1 MAFKIT
7 DVLNNNSKA
16 GMDKSPKASFPT
28 KDISI
33 FKMYRNEA
41 NFYDVNDIEDLA
53 SKILISGL
61 MQNLSI
67 VYDPNE
73 KGEYRIIG
81 GERRWEA
88 LKLLVSKGYKDF
100 EFATCQIR
108 AQTNQQEEEI
118 ELIISNSH
126 RVKSTKETLEEAQRL
141 KENLEYL
148 RDNNI
153 SIKGYDL
160 NNGRLRDIVASM
172 LQTNKTKIGQIDN
185 INKNLIP
192 EFLEETKKDRISFSA
207 ADKLAGMTKEE
218 QKQLLEKYKETGE
231 LTYTEVKEL
240 KEPKEEPEKTEEA
253 AQDEPEETTEQK
265 EDFFEPEPDRMTTPC
280 YSCRNWDRCTER
292 GADVINCHDFKHRN
306 NPDAKSDRELEA
318 ETNIKTT
325 PIEQKSHP
333 EQLVTPEKEAI
344 TKEPHRLKT
353 APMYFEDLLSGIK
366 TFELRKNDR
375 DFKVGDILMLKEFKD
390 GEHTGREIKAEI
402 TYMLEDYTG
411 LTEKYCILGIKKI

>member
-67 VYDPNE
+67 VYDPTE

-160 NNGRLRDIVASM
+160 NSGRLRDIVASM

-192 EFLEETKKDRISFSA
+192 EFLEETKKERISFSA
-207 ADKLAGMTKEE
+207 ADKIAGMPEEE
-218 QKQLLEKYKETGE
+218 QKQLLEKYRETGE

-240 KEPKEEPEKTEEA
+240 KESKEEPEESEP
-253 AQDEPEETTEQK
+253 DEPEETEEDETEEEEQNTPPSFEADPTRISSPCYTCGIQRYCDQK
-265 EDFFEPEPDRMTTPC
+265 GSDVSSCPDYVNKSKPEPKQD
-280 YSCRNWDRCTER
+280 
-292 GADVINCHDFKHRN
+292 
-306 NPDAKSDRELEA
+306 NPTKESEKR
-318 ETNIKTT
+318 T
-325 PIEQKSHP
+325 PIEQNNHSEPKEQP
-333 EQLVTPEKEAI
+333 EAKRVHDIKCA
-344 TKEPHRLKT
+344 
-353 APMYFEDLLSGIK
+353 AMYFEDAKNGIK
-366 TFELRKNDR
+366 PFELRKNDR
-375 DFKVGDILMLKEFKD
+375 DYKVGDTLHQMEYTE
-390 GEHTGREIKAEI
+390 GAYTGRDIYQEVIFI
-402 TYMLEDYTG
+402 LEDYTG
-411 LTEKYCILGIKKI
+411 LTEGYCILGVKLI